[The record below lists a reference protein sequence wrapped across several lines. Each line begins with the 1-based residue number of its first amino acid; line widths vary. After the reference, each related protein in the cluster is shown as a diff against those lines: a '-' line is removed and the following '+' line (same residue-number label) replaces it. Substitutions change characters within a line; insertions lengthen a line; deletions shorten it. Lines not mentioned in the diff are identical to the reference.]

1 MNLISIPKPAVGFHY
16 TGNFQSI
23 MDLQT
28 FITAQGYTIQAMSF
42 SASQDMLF
50 DVSMSLLKSVSLEDT
65 PVYSSLNARPDRVIV
80 SPENTASVLVFT
92 QEQLETEYTVAEEE

>member
-28 FITAQGYTIQAMSF
+28 FITAQGFTIQSMSF
-42 SASQDMLF
+42 SASQDKLF
-50 DVSMSLLKSVSLEDT
+50 DVNMSLLKALTPEYS
-65 PVYSSLNARPDRVIV
+65 PVYSTLTARPDRIIV
-80 SPENTASVLVFT
+80 SPENTINVLVFS

>member
-23 MDLQT
+23 MDLQA
-28 FITAQGYTIQAMSF
+28 FITAQGYTIQSMSF
-42 SASQDMLF
+42 STSQDMLF
-50 DVSMSLLKSVSLEDT
+50 DVNMSLLKALAVEDAAA
-65 PVYSSLNARPDRVIV
+65 YSSFSARPDRIIV
-80 SPENTASVLVFT
+80 SPENTTSVLVFS